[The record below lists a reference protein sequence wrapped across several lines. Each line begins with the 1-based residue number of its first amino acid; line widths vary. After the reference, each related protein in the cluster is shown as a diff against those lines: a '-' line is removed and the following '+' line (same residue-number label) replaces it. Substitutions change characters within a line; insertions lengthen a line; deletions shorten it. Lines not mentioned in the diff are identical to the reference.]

1 MITRQNT
8 RPAAPPRS
16 RLALAALAALALMSH
31 QAGHAQAAGE
41 PAAAASAAASAAAPA
56 SAAASQQPDSGTN
69 VVIVTGTRASLER
82 AMAIKRDASAIQDSI
97 SATELGRFPDD
108 NVADSLSHITGVS
121 ISRTAGG
128 EGQYVSVRG
137 LGPEYTLTTFNGRI
151 LGTDGAGRDFA
162 FDVLPSDIING
173 ADVVKSASASDVE
186 GAIGGLVN
194 LRSASPFDQKGQH
207 GLLRLEGDRNLMT
220 ALNGSKL
227 SATYSNT
234 FGENHYGVLFGLVYA
249 HRKERTDEAGNDGG
263 WTRNPI
269 SDPKADW
276 FGNAWGGNIDPNG
289 NGVLDPDEEGLI
301 GTGQFR
307 VGSIIEDKKRVAL
320 SGKFEWRPSD
330 ELKVVVDGIRTRLDS
345 PQVGYEQS
353 FYPLFAPGR
362 WSNMTVKDGVVTDFT
377 MDNPD
382 PELRMNPELLNKTSH
397 RVVDTGLYGVN
408 AQWHATRD
416 LLLTTDAYVSTS
428 SRHSGGQDTY
438 VVLRMD
444 QPNTTHISLTGNQV
458 PDITVSF
465 DDGRDL
471 STGLAN
477 GRFGASDFI
486 THYFELSGDNVDDR
500 ILGASE
506 SGVLQ
511 VGRFNVDQ
519 VKFGAALT
527 SRKKTRNLIDN
538 DFNGGANY
546 YSGGDAI
553 NVATLGGDVLDQHL
567 NLPNFMQGVSGKFPR
582 DFLGFDVNNY
592 IRQLKAY
599 DGHARPDGSAY
610 DYAAAAPAWDPLQSY
625 RVTERTLAT
634 WLQADLS
641 GDNWNADAGLRLVDT
656 RTTSLAWDARI
667 VGLQE
672 NNPFDYTVTYGAP
685 TPLAQDGKYT
695 YALPA
700 ANYVWHISEP
710 LQLRLGAAKTMARP
724 SVDKLAPTSTTQSV
738 SWGDFTDV
746 FGGNAKLKPY
756 TALQLDASLEYYY
769 AKDSEV
775 NFAVYQKN
783 IKNQITS
790 LYTSGVDLGV
800 PGHLFNVWTPINGD
814 RARVRGWE
822 FGFQH
827 LWANGFGVRGQYTRN
842 VSKSWVAGVQQP
854 LEGIAPATS
863 SLGVLYEKGAWST
876 SLTGDHTAAYVTTNN
891 ALGAG
896 FNAEAKALTWL
907 TGQLAY
913 NVTDHVKLSIE
924 ARNLLDTKEQ
934 YVLTNGTVTLPNG
947 YARYGRAFTL
957 GLSLSL

>member
-1 MITRQNT
+1 MSLRSIP
-8 RPAAPPRS
+8 RPVPHRRS
-16 RLALAALAALALMSH
+16 LLALAATGVLCHATA
-31 QAGHAQAAGE
+31 HAQ
-41 PAAAASAAASAAAPA
+41 SAAAPA
-56 SAAASQQPDSGTN
+56 ASASQPAAAGKGDDTPAQ
-69 VVIVTGTRASLER
+69 VVITGTRASLER
-82 AMAIKRDASAIQDSI
+82 AMAIKRDAAVVQDSI

-173 ADVVKSASASDVE
+173 ADVVKSAQASTTE

-227 SATYSNT
+227 SGTYSNT
-234 FGENHYGVLFGLVYA
+234 FGDNHYGVLLGVVYA
-249 HRKERTDEAGNDGG
+249 HRHERTDEAGNDGG

-269 SDPKADW
+269 TDPAANW
-276 FGNAWGGNIDPNG
+276 AGNAWGGNIVLNG
-289 NGVLDPDEEGLI
+289 DGVLDPNEEGLI

-307 VGSIIEDKKRVAL
+307 VGSIIEDKKRLAL

-330 ELKVVVDGIRTRLDS
+330 ALKVVVDGIRTRLDS

-353 FYPLFAPGR
+353 FYPLFSPGR
-362 WSNMTVKDGVVTDFT
+362 WSDMTVTNGVVTDFT

-397 RVVDTGLYGVN
+397 RVVNTGLYGIN
-408 AQWHATRD
+408 AEWHATPS
-416 LLLTTDAYVSTS
+416 LLLTTDAYASTS

-438 VVLRMD
+438 VVLRMN

-458 PDITVSF
+458 PDITVTF

-477 GRFGASDFI
+477 GQFGASDFK

-500 ILGASE
+500 IFGASE
-506 SGVLQ
+506 AAVLQ
-511 VGRFNVDQ
+511 VDKFHVDQ
-519 VKFGAALT
+519 LKFGAAFT
-527 SRKKTRNLIDN
+527 SRKKVRNLIDN
-538 DFNGGANY
+538 DFNNGANY
-546 YSGGDAI
+546 YSEADAI
-553 NVATLGGDVLDQHL
+553 NVGALGGNVIDQHL
-567 NLPNFMQGVSGKFPR
+567 NLPNFMEGVAGKFPH
-582 DFLGFDVNNY
+582 DFLSFDVNNY
-592 IRQLKAY
+592 IQQLKAY
-599 DGHARPDGSAY
+599 DGHLRSDGTPY
-610 DYAAAAPAWDPLQSY
+610 HYADAAPAWDPLQSY
-625 RVTERTLAT
+625 RVTERTVAA

-641 GDNWNADAGLRLVDT
+641 GDDWSGDVGVRFVNT
-656 RTTSLAWDARI
+656 KTSSLAWDAKI
-667 VGLQE
+667 TDLE
-672 NNPFDYTVTYGAP
+672 EIDPFDYAVTYGAP
-685 TPLAQDGKYT
+685 TPLTQDGRYT
-695 YALPA
+695 YALPS
-700 ANYVWHISEP
+700 ANYVWHITQP

-724 SVDKLAPTSTTQSV
+724 SVDSLAPTSTTQSV

-756 TALQLDASLEYYY
+756 SALQFDASLEYYY
-769 AKDSEV
+769 AKDSEL

-790 LYTSGVDLGV
+790 QYSSGVDIGV

-822 FGFQH
+822 AGFQH

-842 VSKSWVAGVQQP
+842 VSKSWVAGVEQP

-863 SLGVLYEKGAWST
+863 SLGVLYEKGAWSA
-876 SLTGDHTAAYVTTNN
+876 SLTGDHTAQYVTTNN

-896 FNAEAKALTWL
+896 FNAEAKAITWL
-907 TGQLAY
+907 TGQMAY
-913 NVTDHVKLSIE
+913 SITDHVRVTLE
-924 ARNLLDTKEQ
+924 GRNLLDTKEQ

-957 GLSLSL
+957 GMSLSL

>member
-1 MITRQNT
+1 MSL
-8 RPAAPPRS
+8 RPNPRPTPHRLS
-16 RLALAALAALALMSH
+16 SLALAAMSVICH
-31 QAGHAQAAGE
+31 AGAHAQATA
-41 PAAAASAAASAAAPA
+41 PAAAASSPAAERDATQAADA
-56 SAAASQQPDSGTN
+56 
-69 VVIVTGTRASLER
+69 VVVVTGTRASLER

-173 ADVVKSASASDVE
+173 ADVIKSASASNTE

-207 GLLRLEGDRNLMT
+207 GLLRIEGDRNLMT
-220 ALNGSKL
+220 TLNGSKL
-227 SATYSNT
+227 SGTYSNT
-234 FGENHYGVLFGLVYA
+234 FGDNHFGVLLGVVYA
-249 HRKERTDEAGNDGG
+249 HRRERTDEAGNDGG

-269 SDPKADW
+269 TDPAANW
-276 FGNAWGGNIDPNG
+276 AGNAWGGNIDPDG
-289 NGVLDPDEEGLI
+289 NGVLDPNEEGLI
-301 GTGQFR
+301 GPGQFR
-307 VGSIIEDKKRVAL
+307 VGSIVEDKKRLAL
-320 SGKFEWRPSD
+320 SGKLEWRPSSD
-330 ELKVVVDGIRTRLDS
+330 LKVVVDGIRTRLDS

-353 FYPLFAPGR
+353 FYPLFSPDR
-362 WSNMTVKDGVVTDFT
+362 WSNMTVSNGVVTDFT

-397 RVVDTGLYGVN
+397 RVVNTGLYGIN
-408 AQWHATRD
+408 AEWHATKD

-438 VVLRMD
+438 VVLRMN
-444 QPNTTHISLTGNQV
+444 QPNSTHITLNGGQV

-471 STGLAN
+471 TTGLAN
-477 GRFGASDFI
+477 GQFGASDFN
-486 THYFELSGDNVDDR
+486 THYFELAGDNVDDR
-500 ILGASE
+500 IVGASE
-506 SGVLQ
+506 AAVLQ
-511 VGRFNVDQ
+511 IDKLHVDQ
-519 VKFGAALT
+519 IKFGASFT
-527 SRKKTRNLIDN
+527 SRKKVRNMVDN
-538 DFNGGANY
+538 DFNDGADY
-546 YSGGDAI
+546 YSGDNAI
-553 NVATLGGDVLDQHL
+553 NVAALGGNVLDKHL
-567 NLPNFMQGVSGKFPR
+567 SLPNFMQGVSGNFPR
-582 DFLGFDVNNY
+582 DFLSFDTGSY
-592 IRQLKAY
+592 INQLKAY
-599 DGHARPDGSAY
+599 DGHARPDGSTY
-610 DYAAAAPAWDPLQSY
+610 SYAAAAPAWDPLQSY
-625 RVTERTLAT
+625 RVTERTLAA
-634 WLQADLS
+634 WLQADMS
-641 GDNWNADAGLRLVDT
+641 GDNWNGDIGVRFVNT
-656 RTTSLAWDARI
+656 RTTSLAWDAKI
-667 VGLQE
+667 VDLVE
-672 NNPFDYTVTYGAP
+672 RNPFDYGVTYGAP
-685 TPLAQDGKYT
+685 TPLTQGGRYT
-695 YALPA
+695 YALPS
-700 ANYVWHISEP
+700 ANYVWHISQP

-724 SVDKLAPTSTTQSV
+724 AVDSLAPTSTTQSV
-738 SWGDFTDV
+738 SYGDFTDV

-756 TALQLDASLEYYY
+756 SATQFDASLEYYY

-790 LYTSGVDLGV
+790 QYSSGVDIGV

-827 LWANGFGVRGQYTRN
+827 LWASGFGVRGQYTRN
-842 VSKSWVAGVQQP
+842 VSKSWVAGVEQP

-863 SLGVLYEKGAWST
+863 SLGVLYEKGAWSA
-876 SLTGDHTAAYVTTNN
+876 SVTGDHTAQYVTTNN

-896 FNAEAKALTWL
+896 FNAEAKAITWL
-907 TGQLAY
+907 TGQMAY
-913 NVTDHVKLSIE
+913 SLTDHLRLTLE
-924 ARNLLDTKEQ
+924 GRNLLDSKER
-934 YVLTNGTVTLPNG
+934 YVLTNGKVSLPNG

-957 GLSLSL
+957 GMSLSL

>member
-1 MITRQNT
+1 MSL
-8 RPAAPPRS
+8 RPNSRAVPHRLSLLAVAATGLLS
-16 RLALAALAALALMSH
+16 HAAS
-31 QAGHAQAAGE
+31 HAQAAA
-41 PAAAASAAASAAAPA
+41 PAAAASQPAPA
-56 SAAASQQPDSGTN
+56 AAASQPTSAAERDAARGADA
-69 VVIVTGTRASLER
+69 VVVVTGTRASLER

-173 ADVVKSASASDVE
+173 ADVIKSASASNTE

-220 ALNGSKL
+220 TLNGSKL

-234 FGENHYGVLFGLVYA
+234 FAENHFGVLLGVVYA
-249 HRKERTDEAGNDGG
+249 HRRERTDEAGNDGG

-269 SDPKADW
+269 TDPAANW
-276 FGNAWGGNIDPNG
+276 AGNAWGGNIDPNG
-289 NGVLDPDEEGLI
+289 NGVLDPNEEGLI
-301 GTGQFR
+301 GPGQFR
-307 VGSIIEDKKRVAL
+307 VGSIIEDKKRLAL
-320 SGKFEWRPSD
+320 SGKLEWRPSSD
-330 ELKVVVDGIRTRLDS
+330 LKVVVDGIRTRLDS

-353 FYPLFAPGR
+353 FYPLFSPDR
-362 WSNMTVKDGVVTDFT
+362 WSNMTVTNGVVTDFT

-397 RVVDTGLYGVN
+397 RVVNTGLYGIN
-408 AQWHATRD
+408 AEWHATKD
-416 LLLTTDAYVSTS
+416 LLLTTDAYASNS

-438 VVLRMD
+438 VVLRMN
-444 QPNTTHISLTGNQV
+444 QPNTTHISLTGHQV

-471 STGLAN
+471 TTGLAH
-477 GRFGASDFI
+477 GQFGPADFN
-486 THYFELSGDNVDDR
+486 THYFSLSGDNVDDR

-506 SGVLQ
+506 AAVLQ
-511 VGRFNVDQ
+511 IDTYHVDQ
-519 VKFGAALT
+519 IKFGAAYT
-527 SRKKTRNLIDN
+527 SRKKVRNLIDN
-538 DFNGGANY
+538 DFNDGANY
-546 YSGGDAI
+546 YSGANAI
-553 NVATLGGDVLDQHL
+553 NVAALGGNVLDRHL
-567 NLPNFMQGVSGKFPR
+567 SLPNFMQGVAGNFPR
-582 DFLGFDVNNY
+582 DFLSFDTGNY
-592 IRQLKAY
+592 ISQLKAY
-599 DGHARPDGSAY
+599 DGHARPDGSTY
-610 DYAAAAPAWDPLQSY
+610 SYAAAAPAWDPLQSY
-625 RVTERTLAT
+625 RVTERTMAA
-634 WLQADLS
+634 WLEADLS
-641 GDNWNADAGLRLVDT
+641 GESWNADVGLRFVDT
-656 RTTSLAWDARI
+656 KTTSLAWDAKI
-667 VGLQE
+667 VGLVE
-672 NNPFDYTVTYGAP
+672 RNPFDYGVTYGAP
-685 TPLAQDGKYT
+685 TPLTQDGRYT
-695 YALPA
+695 YALPS
-700 ANYVWHISEP
+700 ANYIWHISSP

-756 TALQLDASLEYYY
+756 SAMQFDASLEYYY

-790 LYTSGVDLGV
+790 QYSSGVDIGV
-800 PGHLFNVWTPINGD
+800 PGHLFNVWMPVNGD

-842 VSKSWVAGVQQP
+842 VSKSWVAGVEQP

-863 SLGVLYEKGAWST
+863 SLGLLYEKGAWSA
-876 SLTGDHTAAYVTTNN
+876 SVTGDHTAQYVTTNN

-896 FNAEAKALTWL
+896 FNAEAKAITWL
-907 TGQLAY
+907 TGQMAY
-913 NVTDHVKLSIE
+913 SLTDHLRVTLE
-924 ARNLLDTKEQ
+924 GRNLLDTKEQ
-934 YVLTNGTVTLPNG
+934 YVLTNGKVTLPNG

-957 GLSLSL
+957 GMSLSL

>member
-1 MITRQNT
+1 MSVHPTKQ
-8 RPAAPPRS
+8 PAS
-16 RLALAALAALALMSH
+16 HRLSLMALAATGLLCHEAS
-31 QAGHAQAAGE
+31 HAQAAV
-41 PAAAASAAASAAAPA
+41 PAAAA
-56 SAAASQQPDSGTN
+56 ASQSSDQT
-69 VVIVTGTRASLER
+69 VVVTGTRASLER
-82 AMAIKRDASAIQDSI
+82 AMAIKRDSSLIQDSI

-173 ADVVKSASASDVE
+173 ADVVKSASASNVE

-207 GLLRLEGDRNLMT
+207 GILRLEGDRNTMT
-220 ALNGSKL
+220 RLNGTKL

-234 FGENHYGVLFGLVYA
+234 FGENHFGVLFGVVYA

-269 SDPKADW
+269 TDPAANW
-276 FGNAWGGNIDPNG
+276 SGNAWGGNIDLNG
-289 NGVLDPDEEGLI
+289 DGVLDPDEEGLI

-307 VGSIIEDKKRVAL
+307 VGSIIEDKKRLAL

-330 ELKVVVDGIRTRLDS
+330 ALKVVVDGIRTRLDS

-362 WSNMTVKDGVVTDFT
+362 WSNMTVTHGVVTSFT

-382 PELRMNPELLNKTSH
+382 PDLRMNPELLNKTSH
-397 RVVDTGLYGVN
+397 RVVDTGLYGIN
-408 AQWHATRD
+408 AEWHATKD
-416 LLLTTDAYVSTS
+416 LLLTTDAYTSTS
-428 SRHSGGQDTY
+428 RRHSGGQDTY
-438 VVLRMD
+438 VVLRMN
-444 QPNTTHISLTGNQV
+444 QPNTTQISLTGNQV
-458 PDITVSF
+458 PDVTVTF

-471 STGLAN
+471 SGGLAH
-477 GRFGASDFI
+477 GQFGASDFN

-500 ILGASE
+500 IVGASE
-506 SGVLQ
+506 AAVLQ
-511 VGRFNVDQ
+511 VDKYHVDQ
-519 VKFGAALT
+519 LKLGVALT

-546 YSGGDAI
+546 YSNNGFDADGVNQNNAI
-553 NVATLGGDVLDQHL
+553 NVGALGGNIIDQHL
-567 NLPNFMQGVSGKFPR
+567 ALPNFMQGVGGKFPR
-582 DFLGFDVNNY
+582 DFLGFDTAAY
-592 IRQLKAY
+592 IAQLKAY
-599 DGHARPDGSAY
+599 DGHPRADGTTPYS
-610 DYAAAAPAWDPLQSY
+610 YADAAPAWDPLQSY
-625 RVTERTLAT
+625 RVTERTWSA
-634 WLQADLS
+634 WLEADMS
-641 GDNWNADAGLRLVDT
+641 GDNWNADVGLRLINT
-656 RTTSLAWDARI
+656 KTSSLAWDAKI
-667 VGLQE
+667 VGLHE
-672 NNPFDYTVTYGAP
+672 NNAFDYQVTYGAP
-685 TPLAQDGKYT
+685 TPLTQDGKYT
-695 YALPA
+695 YALPS
-700 ANYVWHISEP
+700 ANYIWHISQP

-746 FGGNAKLKPY
+746 FSGNAKLKPY
-756 TALQLDASLEYYY
+756 TALQFDASLEYYY

-790 LYTSGVDLGV
+790 MYSSGVDIGV

-822 FGFQH
+822 AGFQH
-827 LWANGFGVRGQYTRN
+827 LWANGLGVRGQYTRN
-842 VSKSWVAGVQQP
+842 MSKSWVAGQQQP

-863 SLGVLYEKGAWST
+863 SLGVLYEKYGWST
-876 SLTGDHTAAYVTTNN
+876 SLTADHTAQYVTTNN

-896 FNAEAKALTWL
+896 FNAQAKALTWL
-907 TGQLAY
+907 TGQVAY
-913 NVTDHVKLSIE
+913 EFTDHLKVSFE
-924 ARNLLDTKEQ
+924 GRNLLNTKEQ

-947 YARYGRAFTL
+947 YARYGRGFTL